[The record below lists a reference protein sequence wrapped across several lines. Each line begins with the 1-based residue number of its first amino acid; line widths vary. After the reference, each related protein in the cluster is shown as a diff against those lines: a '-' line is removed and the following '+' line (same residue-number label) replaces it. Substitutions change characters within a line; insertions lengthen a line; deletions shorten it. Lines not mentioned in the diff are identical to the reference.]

1 MYYILNMIM
10 YIMKTKILGR
20 EGELN
25 LDPGEPGKDY
35 MFYESNLRIIP
46 ISDMRD
52 TSKVSELANDGM
64 VCVTKNGYA
73 HLRILSEDAYRK
85 MMDRLVFLECVYST
99 ENVLKGLEGKTLDEA
114 LSNSRR
120 RNGLPDRRI

>member
-1 MYYILNMIM
+1 MSL
-10 YIMKTKILGR
+10 
-20 EGELN
+20 E
-25 LDPGEPGKDY
+25 PSEPGKDY
-35 MFYESNLRIIP
+35 LFYESNLRIIP

-85 MMDRLVFLECVYST
+85 MMDRLVFLECVYGT
-99 ENVLKGLEGKTLDEA
+99 ENVLKGLEGKPVDQVLKEVRA
-114 LSNSRR
+114 KH
-120 RNGLPDRRI
+120 GL

>member
-1 MYYILNMIM
+1 MYYILYKIIC
-10 YIMKTKILGR
+10 IMKTKILGR
-20 EGELN
+20 EGELS
-25 LDPGEPGKDY
+25 LEPSEPGKDY
-35 MFYESNLRIIP
+35 LFYESNLRIIP

-85 MMDRLVFLECVYST
+85 MMDRLVFLECVYGT
-99 ENVLKGLEGKTLDEA
+99 ENVLKGLEGKPVDQVLKEVRA
-114 LSNSRR
+114 KH
-120 RNGLPDRRI
+120 GL

>member
-1 MYYILNMIM
+1 MIM
-10 YIMKTKILGR
+10 YNMKTKISGTDDGMDL
-20 EGELN
+20 EP
-25 LDPGEPGKDY
+25 DEPGKDY

-85 MMDRLVFLECVYST
+85 MMDRLIFLECVYAS
-99 ENVLKGLEGKTLDEA
+99 ENVLKGLEGKTLGEA
-114 LSNSRR
+114 LSNARR
-120 RNGLPDRRI
+120 RNGLPDRHI

>member
-1 MYYILNMIM
+1 MP
-10 YIMKTKILGR
+10 K
-20 EGELN
+20 
-25 LDPGEPGKDY
+25 
-35 MFYESNLRIIP
+35 IIP
-46 ISDMRD
+46 IRD
-52 TSKVSELANDGM
+52 LKNTTAISECCHAVGEPIF
-64 VCVTKNGYA
+64 VTKNGYA

-114 LSNSRR
+114 LSNARR

>member
-1 MYYILNMIM
+1 
-10 YIMKTKILGR
+10 MKTKILGR
-20 EGELN
+20 EGELS
-25 LDPGEPGKDY
+25 LEPSEPGKDY
-35 MFYESNLRIIP
+35 LFYESNLRIIP

-85 MMDRLVFLECVYST
+85 MMDRLVFLECIYGT
-99 ENVLKGLEGKTLDEA
+99 ENVLKGFEGKPVDQVLKEVRA
-114 LSNSRR
+114 KH
-120 RNGLPDRRI
+120 GL

>member
-1 MYYILNMIM
+1 MIM
-10 YIMKTKILGR
+10 YNMKTKISGTDDGMDL
-20 EGELN
+20 EP
-25 LDPGEPGKDY
+25 DEPGKDY

-85 MMDRLVFLECVYST
+85 MIDRLVFLECVYST

-114 LSNSRR
+114 LSNARR
-120 RNGLPDRRI
+120 RNGLPDRHI